1 MKQVRH
7 GIWRGALVVTGLLVG
22 MSQAL
27 GQAYPVKSIRMIVTS
42 AAGGVADI
50 MTRIMS
56 ENIARSLGQAVI
68 VENRPG
74 AGGSP
79 AVLFTAKSAPDGYT
93 LVMVNVGNA
102 SIAPWVSKDLPY
114 DPLKDLTGVA
124 AIAEV
129 PSIVVIPDS
138 LPVNTLKEF
147 IDYGRANPGVINYGS
162 AGIATMP
169 HLAAELFSYLTGVK
183 MVHVPYKG
191 AAPAGVD
198 LGAGLIQVGLLGV
211 GSVRAQLAARTVRV
225 LAVAA
230 PKRIAALPNVPT
242 FAEAGLPSY
251 EVTNWFGVLAP
262 TGTPREVVVLINN
275 HIGRAF
281 EIPKAVQQL
290 SDAGIVPIK
299 ESVEQFQKRIVADYN
314 KWRDVVSNA
323 GIKPE

>member
-1 MKQVRH
+1 MNQVRQ
-7 GIWRGALVVTGLLVG
+7 GVWRSVWAATGLLVG

-114 DPLKDLTGVA
+114 DPLKDLMGVA

-129 PSIVVIPDS
+129 PSIVAIPDS
-138 LPVNTLKEF
+138 LPVYTLKEF

-162 AGIATMP
+162 AGTSTMP

-198 LGAGLIQVGLLGV
+198 LGAGRIQVGLLGV

-242 FAEAGLPSY
+242 FVEAGLPGY

-262 TGTPREVVVLINN
+262 AGTPREIVVNVNN
-275 HIGRAF
+275 HIGQAF

-299 ESVEQFQKRIVADYN
+299 ESVDQFQKRIVADYN